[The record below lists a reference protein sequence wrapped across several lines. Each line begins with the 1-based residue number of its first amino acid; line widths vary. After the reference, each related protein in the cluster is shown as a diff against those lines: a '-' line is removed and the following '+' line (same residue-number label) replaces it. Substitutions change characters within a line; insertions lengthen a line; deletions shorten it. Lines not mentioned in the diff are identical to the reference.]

1 VRGSLV
7 AVASLWPVSSTP
19 APAPR
24 GRHAPPLEVRQDRQR
39 RRLFDAAAK
48 VFTRSGYADATAE
61 AIAREAGMS
70 KATFYE
76 HFDNKEDCIV
86 ALFDSANDLLVA
98 ALQEGRKASEGR
110 GYRERVNAAVRA
122 YLHVLRT
129 WPDHS
134 RTLLVEIVGAGPRA
148 QERRDRMLTA
158 IADYFADVN
167 AAEAAAGHARRFA
180 SRYDAYAIVGAAAEL
195 SSRALRSGEPEL
207 AELEPVLERL
217 VYGLIE
223 QGVDG
228 AQK

>member
-1 VRGSLV
+1 M
-7 AVASLWPVSSTP
+7 SSSP

-86 ALFDSANDLLVA
+86 ALFDSANDLLVT
-98 ALQEGRKASEGR
+98 ALQEGRRGTEEGD
-110 GYRERVNAAVRA
+110 YRERVHATVAA

-129 WPDHS
+129 WPEHS

-148 QERRDRMLTA
+148 QERRDRMLAT
-158 IADYFADVN
+158 IADYFVEVN
-167 AAEAAAGHARRFA
+167 AAEAAAGRVKRFA

-207 AELEPVLERL
+207 SELEPVLERL
-217 VYGLIE
+217 VSGLIE

-228 AQK
+228 APK